1 MSADS
6 STSTLAPNETTSLI
20 TRTSSTFTEDARSAG
35 HFTLSAKHT
44 ARELL
49 LLLRD
54 STPVVLSYVLQ
65 HSICTVAVIV
75 AGRLG
80 PEELSIAAFSL
91 MLTFVTGFV
100 VALGGSTALDTFGSQ
115 AFTGGKRSTDL
126 SVHFMRCIIVLW
138 MFFIPIAILWINAE
152 PILLALGQEPL
163 IARGTQRFLRVM
175 IVGVPAY
182 IAFESLKKYLQCQ
195 GIIHA
200 PTVVLL
206 AVFPINVAL
215 NVALVHYTSLGIMGT
230 PLAVSL
236 TFYIAFT
243 LLASY
248 TARSSQHRKNQ
259 TWGGFRFRVILNFRG
274 CMSFTKLALPGVLM
288 VGTEWAAFEIVALA
302 AGRLGS
308 TSLAAQS
315 IIMTSDQILNTIPFG
330 IGVAASARVGSLIGS
345 RSAAGARFAGHL
357 SAFASVLAGA
367 TVMILLLATKNVF
380 PYMFTDN
387 GQVAQLVSQ
396 VMPLLASF
404 QIADG
409 LAGSCGGV
417 LRGQGRQHLG
427 AVFNVVAYYILAL
440 PIGISLAF
448 KYDLGLAGLW
458 IGQVIGLFVVGIA
471 EYAVVWL
478 GTDWEREVE
487 KGADRNAA
495 EALRQQTLV
504 VRDDGRV

>member
-1 MSADS
+1 MPSDS
-6 STSTLAPNETTSLI
+6 STSTLTPNETTSLL
-20 TRTSSTFTEDARSAG
+20 THTSSTFTEVAHSPDHSTTLNARSTG
-35 HFTLSAKHT
+35 
-44 ARELL
+44 RELL

-54 STPVVLSYVLQ
+54 STPVVFSYVLQ
-65 HSICTVAVIV
+65 HSVCTIAVVV

-91 MLTFVTGFV
+91 MLTFVTGKCFV
-100 VALGGSTALDTFGSQ
+100 VALGGSTALDTLGSQ

-126 SVHFMRCIIVLW
+126 SVHFLRSIVVLW
-138 MFFIPIAILWINAE
+138 TFFLPIAVLWIYAE
-152 PILLALGQEPL
+152 PILLALGQEHY
-163 IARGTQRFLRVM
+163 IARGTQSFLRVM
-175 IVGVPAY
+175 ILGMPAY

-206 AVFPINVAL
+206 AAFPINVAL
-215 NVALVHYTSLGIMGT
+215 NIALVHYTPLAIMGT

-236 TFYIAFT
+236 TFYIAFS
-243 LLASY
+243 LLAVY

-274 CMSFTKLALPGVLM
+274 CLSFTKLALPGVLM

-315 IIMTSDQILNTIPFG
+315 IIMTSDQS
-330 IGVAASARVGSLIGS
+330 VAASARVGSLIGS

-357 SAFASVLAGA
+357 SALASVLAG
-367 TVMILLLATKNVF
+367 TIVMAVLLATKNVF
-380 PYMFTDN
+380 PFMFTDDR
-387 GQVAQLVSQ
+387 QVAQLVSQ

-427 AVFNVVAYYILAL
+427 AVFNIIAYYVLAL

-448 KYDLGLAGLW
+448 RYGFGLAGLW
-458 IGQVIGLFVVGIA
+458 TGQVIALFVVGFA

-478 GTDWEREVE
+478 GTDWEQEVKRGVE
-487 KGADRNAA
+487 RNAA

-504 VRDDGRV
+504 VNNGVRV